1 VKHTGLAAIGFTA
14 LLAAPALSAPNEWTS
29 AGPSGADLQGLEYG
43 SGGVAVA
50 VTHRR
55 VWRSTDRG
63 VSWTQVLA
71 APYATTSLIAMN
83 PLNSNQL
90 VVALDKLY
98 RSSDGG
104 LTWSPAAGQ
113 PPSMYAGATRP
124 SAIAWTRDGSAVWI
138 GTSPALAF
146 RSADGGATWET
157 RSTGITTGMLSSIVH
172 LEVDAVN
179 PEVLYADTPQALYRT
194 MNGGISW
201 NQIANPNEY
210 GRLGP
215 SRSTSGLLLAARTS
229 DGALLRSTDFG
240 STWVP
245 WSAAPHDHVF
255 FAPSA
260 ANKVYS
266 MDTAGRMRVSGD
278 GGATWSNRAS
288 LPVPWQRTLVI
299 DPADADRL
307 LTAGVSGAF
316 SSDDGGGTWQRGSSG
331 MNELYF
337 LETAAR
343 SPGLGPLFA
352 TSIDEQV
359 LYQRAFDGQWT
370 GLAASSSALLGQPGD
385 SALWTAVAPSDGTLY
400 LARSASVARSID
412 GGLNWELRSTPQH
425 AGTLTVDPANSLVVY
440 CTDRF
445 QPSLRSADGGATWA
459 PVGGGV
465 PAAVAAFAF
474 DPANSN
480 IIYALS
486 ANHNLQSPSPL
497 YRSNDGGI
505 TWTPTAWSFSTVFRG
520 NVLAIDPSVPAVI
533 YVGLDNGLYKTT
545 DSGSTWTKL
554 NPYPQAIFP
563 VNISSIAIA
572 LLTGGVPPE
581 ARNAINVSTTQTY
594 GPMRSVDGGAT
605 WELLRAAAS
614 EGDDVYIDRLA
625 VIPGSRA
632 QLLGLGG
639 YGGMFEMEVAPDL
652 RITSSSATV
661 TVGLNATTT
670 FTVTNNGQY
679 SATSLLLDT
688 AMPDTTSFTS
698 QDVGNAVCARTPT
711 PVVHM
716 VCKIGVLGP
725 GASAGVSITLAP
737 GSPGT
742 WSAVVNGYE
751 RDPDS
756 TNNQVDVIVQAR
768 PPPANPP
775 SNPGGG
781 GGGRIDYLL
790 LVLLNLALLY
800 RLHGRRRFGGVFR
813 RVRHH

>member
-1 VKHTGLAAIGFTA
+1 VKYPGLAAIGFTA
-14 LLAAPALSAPNEWTS
+14 FLAAPALSAPNEWTS
-29 AGPSGADLQGLEYG
+29 VGPSGADLQGLEYA
-43 SGGVAVA
+43 SGGAAVA

-71 APYATTSLIAMN
+71 VPYTVTPLIAVN
-83 PLNSNQL
+83 PLNGNQL
-90 VVALDKLY
+90 VAALDKLY
-98 RSSDGG
+98 RSTDGG
-104 LTWSPAAGQ
+104 LTWSAVAGQ
-113 PPSMYAGATRP
+113 PPMYAGGTRP

-138 GTSPALAF
+138 GTSPASAF
-146 RSADGGATWET
+146 RSADAGATWEP
-157 RSTGITTGMLSSIVH
+157 RSTGITTGILSSIVH

-179 PEVLYADTPQALYRT
+179 PEVLYADSPQALYRT
-194 MNGGISW
+194 MNGGTSWSPIS
-201 NQIANPNEY
+201 NPYEY
-210 GRLGP
+210 GQLGP

-229 DGALLRSTDFG
+229 DGALFKSTDFG
-240 STWVP
+240 SNWAP

-255 FAPSA
+255 FAPSV

-266 MDTAGRMRVSGD
+266 MDATGRMRVSVD

-288 LPVPWQRTLVI
+288 VPVAWPRTLVI
-299 DPADADRL
+299 DPADTDRL

-316 SSDDGGGTWQRGSSG
+316 ASDDGGGTWQRRSSG

-359 LYQRAFDGQWT
+359 LYQRAFDGSWT
-370 GLAASSSALLGQPGD
+370 GLGASSSALLGPPGD
-385 SALWTAVAPSDGTLY
+385 SALWAAVAPLDGTLY
-400 LARSASVARSID
+400 LARQGTVARSID
-412 GGLNWELRSTPQH
+412 GGPNWELRSTPRH
-425 AGTLTVDPANSLVVY
+425 AGTLTVDPTNSLIVY

-445 QPSLRSADGGATWA
+445 QPSLKSTDGGATWA

-465 PAAVAAFAF
+465 PEAVAAFAF
-474 DPANSN
+474 DPTNSN
-480 IIYALS
+480 VIYALS
-486 ANHNLQSPSPL
+486 ANHDWTSPSPL
-497 YRSNDGGI
+497 YRSSDGGNS
-505 TWTPTAWSFSTVFRG
+505 WARTAWSFSPQFGG
-520 NVLAIDPSVPAVI
+520 NVLAIDPSTPAVI

-545 DSGSTWTKL
+545 DSGATWTKL
-554 NPYPQAIFP
+554 NPYPQAVFP
-563 VNISSIAIA
+563 VNVSSIAIA

-605 WELLRAAAS
+605 WEPLRAAAS
-614 EGDDVYIDRLA
+614 EGNDVYIDRLA
-625 VIPGSRA
+625 VVPGSRA
-632 QLLGLGG
+632 QLVGLGG

-652 RITSSSATV
+652 RITSSSPTV

-670 FTVTNNGQY
+670 FTVTNNGQN

-698 QDVGNAVCARTPT
+698 QDVGNAICARTPT
-711 PVVHM
+711 AVVHV
-716 VCKIGVLGP
+716 VCKIPVLGP

-756 TNNQVDVIVQAR
+756 TNNQVDVTVQAR

-800 RLHGRRRFGGVFR
+800 RLHGRPRFGGVFR
-813 RVRHH
+813 RGR